1 MNLTE
6 IRIQDIEGYSIGNA
20 EYEDHA
26 TGVTVILPQNGAV
39 TGIDIRGGGPASRES
54 GLLNPLAAND
64 CVNAVVLSG
73 GSAFGLDT
81 AGGVMKYLEE
91 KNIGFPTGAG
101 VVPIVCTS
109 CIFDLVLDNEKRPD
123 AALGYQACLNAK
135 QYNYKDGNFGAGL
148 GATCGKIVGPEHMMK
163 SGVGSA
169 AFACGDLKV
178 GAVAV
183 VNCAGDVFD
192 FETGRKI
199 AGCYDYEKK
208 EFINGEDAFYM
219 MQGNPDLFHAN
230 TTIGA
235 IITNASFNKTQ
246 LTKIA
251 GMAHDGMA
259 RSINPVHTEYDGDSI
274 YAMANGTVK
283 ADLNIVGTLA
293 ARAFSCAVT
302 NAVKSC
308 EDYRG
313 LICASSLNHSSL

>member
-1 MNLTE
+1 MNNIKE
-6 IRIQDIEGYSIGNA
+6 ISIKDIEGYRIGNA
-20 EYEDHA
+20 EYKEHT
-26 TGVTVILPQNGAV
+26 TGVTVILPENGAV

-91 KNIGFPTGAG
+91 RNIGFPTAAG

-109 CIFDLVLDNEKRPD
+109 CIFDLNLDNIKRPD
-123 AALGYQACLNAK
+123 AQLGYQACLNAEK
-135 QYNYKDGNFGAGL
+135 FNYRDGCYGAGL
-148 GATCGKIVGPEHMMK
+148 GATVGKIAGPDHVMK

-178 GAVAV
+178 GAVVV
-183 VNCAGDVFD
+183 VNSAGDIYD
-192 FETGRKI
+192 FTTGKMI
-199 AGCYDYEKK
+199 AGCYDYKNNSL
-208 EFINGEDAFYM
+208 INGEDLFYASTAH
-219 MQGNPDLFHAN
+219 PDLFHAN

-235 IITNASFNKTQ
+235 IITNAHFNKTQ

-259 RSINPVHTEYDGDSI
+259 RSINPVHTEFDGDSI
-274 YAMANGTVK
+274 YAMANGNIQ

-293 ARAFSCAVT
+293 ARAFSTAIT
-302 NAVKSC
+302 NAVKSAVS
-308 EDYRG
+308 YH
-313 LICASSLNHSSL
+313 SLNAYQDIQ